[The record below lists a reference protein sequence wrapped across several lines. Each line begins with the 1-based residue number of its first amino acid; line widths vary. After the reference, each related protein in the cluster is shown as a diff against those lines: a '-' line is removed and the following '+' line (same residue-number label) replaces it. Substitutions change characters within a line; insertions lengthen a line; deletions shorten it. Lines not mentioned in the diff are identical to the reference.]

1 MNISR
6 SKLQTVLPIL
16 IGAGLAVL
24 LFLGIAYFREGG
36 PRDTNSND
44 RAEMLQLITQM
55 RINMASAS
63 EAETSA
69 VVAPSDQASAG
80 FAEQARAATAS
91 VERARSELA
100 PLISR
105 SSTNNEKDFFAK
117 FSQAFSEFQQV
128 QATLLDL
135 AVKNTNVKAY
145 ALAFGP
151 ATEALRK
158 LDDALNRLMAANEG
172 TPDAV
177 AVSTAAIRVQ
187 IGALRIQTL
196 LSPHIAEAED
206 KKMDQLE
213 AAMSAEDKTVR
224 DNLDRLAQMDQ
235 AKNRTLVDA
244 AKSAYEDFAAIR
256 KNILALSRENTNVRS
271 LAISLDQ
278 KRKVTALCQE
288 SLDALQQVVQQSLIK
303 PKIVNPRAILGP
315 Q

>member
-1 MNISR
+1 
-6 SKLQTVLPIL
+6 
-16 IGAGLAVL
+16 
-24 LFLGIAYFREGG
+24 
-36 PRDTNSND
+36 
-44 RAEMLQLITQM
+44 
-55 RINMASAS
+55 MATAS
-63 EAETSA
+63 DAETSA
-69 VVAPSDQASAG
+69 VAAQTDSASAG

-100 PLISR
+100 PVISR
-105 SSTNNEKDFFAK
+105 SGTDDEKGLLAK

-145 ALAFGP
+145 GLAFGP
-151 ATEALRK
+151 ATEALHK
-158 LDDALNRLMAANEG
+158 LDDALNRLIAANEG
-172 TPDAV
+172 APDAV

-196 LSPHIAEAED
+196 LAPHIAEAEN
-206 KKMDQLE
+206 KKMDELE

-224 DNLDRLAQMDQ
+224 DNLDRLTQMDQ
-235 AKNRTLVDA
+235 AKDRTLVDA
-244 AKSAYEDFAAIR
+244 AKAAYEDFTAIR
-256 KNILALSRENTNVRS
+256 KNILSLSRENTNVRS

-278 KRKVTALCQE
+278 KRKATALCQE
-288 SLDALQQVVQQSLIK
+288 SLDALQQTVQQSLVK